1 MNEDAEVAVSAIRC
15 GAALWSLEALAP
27 QTGLRGIVWKSH
39 LHGRGQRLRDEIL
52 PPDWKNAQKTRP
64 KWYRQGPSVVRS
76 GPIEQLSMP
85 VPTVAGHLAKALRH
99 RDGRGA
105 VRQSDDRIGSA
116 EPGTVRLE

>member
-27 QTGLRGIVWKSH
+27 QTGLHGRVWKPRQ
-39 LHGRGQRLRDEIL
+39 HGRGPPPRDEEL
-52 PPDWKNAQKTRP
+52 PSDWQNVQKIRP
-64 KWYRQGPSVVRS
+64 PWYRQGPSVVRS

-85 VPTVAGHLAKALRH
+85 VPTVAGHLAHALRH

-116 EPGTVRLE
+116 EPGTGRLE